1 VRSLASSVS
10 LTLSTRWLLRYAT
23 FAVIYKLKILSLRNV
38 PTVVLDDLYVWPF
51 NRRIASAVTV
61 NLIRYYSPNFFEV
74 WEIQN
79 ILTKCKIFIDDM
91 SSLCDYDSTLGL
103 VVSVCTF
110 LLMKIGHVY
119 QCLGRG
125 LQFIVAVV
133 DNFLPNRAHERT
145 DRRVHQINESWR
157 TWKQMCIFINRLRP
171 YTNSTRT
178 EGNVRLHL
186 VY

>member
-1 VRSLASSVS
+1 
-10 LTLSTRWLLRYAT
+10 
-23 FAVIYKLKILSLRNV
+23 
-38 PTVVLDDLYVWPF
+38 
-51 NRRIASAVTV
+51 
-61 NLIRYYSPNFFEV
+61 
-74 WEIQN
+74 
-79 ILTKCKIFIDDM
+79 M

-145 DRRVHQINESWR
+145 DRRVHQINES
-157 TWKQMCIFINRLRP
+157 
-171 YTNSTRT
+171 
-178 EGNVRLHL
+178 
-186 VY
+186 